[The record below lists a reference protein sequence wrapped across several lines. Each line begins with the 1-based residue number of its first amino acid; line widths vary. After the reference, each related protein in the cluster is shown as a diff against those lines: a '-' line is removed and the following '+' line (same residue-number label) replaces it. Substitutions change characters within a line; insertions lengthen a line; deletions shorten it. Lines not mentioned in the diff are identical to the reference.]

1 MGPLFSFTVSAAAQE
16 VINSRSKLAFKTLIF
31 QKCLMVT
38 GLLFQ
43 LIAELFKPI
52 AEWGAGFTTDA
63 FTPDSARCLCRRNR
77 MWCRK
82 SRLRTSRRVKI
93 RYAISTR
100 SRRRRAQHRAM
111 AQHH

>member
-43 LIAELFKPI
+43 LIAELFKP
-52 AEWGAGFTTDA
+52 
-63 FTPDSARCLCRRNR
+63 
-77 MWCRK
+77 
-82 SRLRTSRRVKI
+82 
-93 RYAISTR
+93 
-100 SRRRRAQHRAM
+100 
-111 AQHH
+111 

>member
-1 MGPLFSFTVSAAAQE
+1 MPRSVQNSWDLFFPSLFSAAAQE

-52 AEWGAGFTTDA
+52 AEWGAGFTTMRSPLIALDA
-63 FTPDSARCLCRRNR
+63 FAGVTACGVGKVAFERRGE
-77 MWCRK
+77 
-82 SRLRTSRRVKI
+82 
-93 RYAISTR
+93 
-100 SRRRRAQHRAM
+100 
-111 AQHH
+111 